1 MLACLDGLQ
10 DRLERPGV
18 GDRLDIAGQ
27 FDLKAG
33 QLALERI
40 QACCDRCGGLLQLGA
55 TLDELARAGAQRMI
69 AAALQLEVEAYVTR
83 LSVARDEA
91 GHALVVRNGTARPRP
106 VTTGVGPVTI
116 VAPRVN
122 DRRVVAGVR
131 QKFTSAIL
139 PPYVRRSPRVESVLP
154 LLYLH
159 GLSSGDFREALPA
172 LLGPEAAGLSSSAIL
187 RLTKAWTAEY
197 EAFRHRDLADRD
209 YIYLWADGVHFTI
222 RLEEERLCTL
232 VVIGVRPDGTKEV
245 VALEDGYR
253 ESAESWRTLLRDL
266 KRRGLRAP
274 VLAIGDGA
282 LGFWRPC
289 ATSGGTA
296 EQRCWVHRIANVLD
310 KLPRSLQP
318 RAKQALHE
326 IMYAETRAAA
336 ERELTRFTQAYGRK
350 YPKAVAS
357 LTVDQDR
364 LLAYFDYPAD
374 HWKHP
379 RTTNPI
385 ESTFATVRLREGVTK
400 GAGSRTAG
408 LVMAFKLLLVA
419 EGHWRRIDAA
429 ELVPLVRAGVR
440 FEDGIQ
446 SEPQKTRKK
455 APPDLAQSTT
465 LDNSSQYRGG
475 LRRSQ

>member
-1 MLACLDGLQ
+1 MLELITTKTDAPAEPL
-10 DRLERPGV
+10 V
-18 GDRLDIAGQ
+18 GT
-27 FDLKAG
+27 
-33 QLALERI
+33 
-40 QACCDRCGGLLQLGA
+40 
-55 TLDELARAGAQRMI
+55 TLDDLARVGAQRMI
-69 AAALQLEVEAYVTR
+69 AAALQIEVDEY
-83 LSVARDEA
+83 LARFRGERDA
-91 GHALVVRNGTARPRP
+91 SGHAVVVRNGTARPRP
-106 VTTGVGPVTI
+106 VTTGVGPVTLA
-116 VAPRVN
+116 APRVN
-122 DRRVVAGVR
+122 DRRVVNGVR

-172 LLGPEAAGLSSSAIL
+172 LLGPTAAGLSSSAIL

-197 EAFRHRDLADRD
+197 EAFRRRDLTDRD
-209 YIYLWADGVHFTI
+209 YVYLWADGVHFTI

-232 VVIGVRPDGTKEV
+232 VVIGVRPDGTKEI

-266 KRRGLRAP
+266 TRRGLRAP

-282 LGFWRPC
+282 LGFWAAVREVWP
-289 ATSGGTA
+289 ATG

-326 IMYAETRAAA
+326 MMYAETRAAA
-336 ERELTRFTQAYGRK
+336 AREITRFTQEYGAK

-364 LLAYFDYPAD
+364 LLAHFDYPAA
-374 HWKHP
+374 HWKHL

-408 LVMAFKLLLVA
+408 LVMAFKLLQVA
-419 EGHWRRIDAA
+419 EGHWRCLDAA

-440 FEDGIQ
+440 FEDGVQ
-446 SEPQKTRKK
+446 SESQKKRKK
-455 APPDLAQSTT
+455 AAA
-465 LDNSSQYRGG
+465 
-475 LRRSQ
+475 